1 MKKPAVKV
9 IAPGRTGIPGDS
21 HPTLRI
27 VQKALEAIQIN
38 VVVGELS
45 LLQRKILNVLLEN
58 AKSRLGEVEIHEIP
72 FREIVRRLEYN
83 SNDHKPI
90 RAALDELPTRRI
102 QWNYLDPGTEKDY
115 GISAYISEVKYV
127 GDKVRYAYPPTVRE
141 MLHSPRRFAVLNL
154 AVQNAFSRQ
163 YSLPLYEIVKQ
174 SLNVG
179 ETPAY
184 SVMQWRDLL
193 GLPKG
198 RSYDE
203 FKHLRAKVLNPAVD
217 EINSN
222 SDVTTAPVFHRQ
234 GRNIVALSFTVASNP
249 QLPLQLESRSPRA
262 EELVGRMVALGF
274 KESMARQY
282 LTRYPEN
289 YLLENLVVVEN
300 RHKKGQLKTNP
311 AGYLAKAFELDY
323 RPVETA
329 QKTAERVAQERSHAA
344 RAVVEAKNDVYDRLW
359 AEFIAARDVAV
370 KQAVDLLSAEQT
382 TTLEE
387 DFVQEVSTKNPLIAS
402 QYRRSGQKSMLVKS
416 TFQEFASK
424 KLGFGDRRA
433 LFAQFLIDKGLD
445 PLTFA
450 HLMPHAGDMFSTVA
464 AAA

>member
-1 MKKPAVKV
+1 MDKRTVKV
-9 IAPGRTGIPGDS
+9 ISTVRTAIAVGSP
-21 HPTLRI
+21 PTLRV

-58 AKSRLGEVEIHEIP
+58 AKERLGEVEMHEIP
-72 FREIVRRLEYN
+72 FREIVRRLDYN

-90 RAALDELPTRRI
+90 RAALDELPARRI
-102 QWNYLDPGTEKDY
+102 KWNYLDPGTEKDY

-141 MLHSPRRFAVLNL
+141 MLHLPRRFAVLNL

-174 SLNVG
+174 SLGVG

-184 SVMQWRDLL
+184 SIIQWRDLL
-193 GLPKG
+193 GIPKSS
-198 RSYDE
+198 SYDE
-203 FKHLRAKVLNPAVD
+203 FKHFRAKVLNPSVD
-217 EINSN
+217 EVNSN
-222 SDVTTAPVFHRQ
+222 SDVITAPVFHRQ

-249 QLPLQLESRSPRA
+249 QLPLQLEIRSPRA
-262 EELVGRMVALGF
+262 EELVQRMVALGF
-274 KESMARQY
+274 KESMARLY
-282 LTRYPEN
+282 LTRHPEN
-289 YLLENLVVVEN
+289 YLLENLIVVETKN
-300 RHKKGQLKTNP
+300 QKGQLTSNP

-329 QKTAERVAQERSHAA
+329 KKKADREELA
-344 RAVVEAKNDVYDRLW
+344 RAQTARAEVEARNGVYDQLW
-359 AEFIAARDVAV
+359 GELSTARDKAV
-370 KQAVDLLSAEQT
+370 KQAVDRLTAGDR

-387 DFVQEVSTKNPLIAS
+387 DFQQEVSINPLLAG
-402 QYRRSGQKSMLVKS
+402 QYRRSGLKSMIVKS
-416 TFQEFASK
+416 TFQEFAAK

-433 LFAQFLIDKGLD
+433 LFAQFLTDKGLD
-445 PLTFA
+445 PKEFA
-450 HLMPHAGDMFSTVA
+450 HLFPDTGNLLSAVA

>member
-1 MKKPAVKV
+1 MDKRAVKV
-9 IAPGRTGIPGDS
+9 IATQRTGIAVGSP
-21 HPTLRI
+21 PTLRV

-58 AKSRLGEVEIHEIP
+58 AKERLGEVEMHEIP
-72 FREIVRRLEYN
+72 FREIVRRLDYN

-90 RAALDELPTRRI
+90 RAALDELPARRI
-102 QWNYLDPGTEKDY
+102 KWNYLDPGTEKDY
-115 GISAYISEVKYV
+115 GVSAYISEVKYV

-174 SLNVG
+174 SLDVG

-184 SVMQWRDLL
+184 SILQWRDLL

-198 RSYDE
+198 KSYEE
-203 FKHLRAKVLNPAVD
+203 FKHFRAKVLNPAVD
-217 EINSN
+217 EVNSN
-222 SDVTTAPVFHRQ
+222 SDVITAPLFHRQ

-262 EELVGRMVALGF
+262 EELVQRMVALGF
-274 KESMARQY
+274 KESMAREY

-289 YLLENLVVVEN
+289 YLLENLVVVESKN
-300 RHKKGQLKTNP
+300 QKGQLTTNP

-329 QKTAERVAQERSHAA
+329 KKKAEREEQARTQAA
-344 RAVVEAKNDVYDRLW
+344 RAEVEARNDVYDQLW
-359 AEFIAARDVAV
+359 AEFTAARDNAV
-370 KQAVDLLSAEQT
+370 KQAVDCLSAGDR
-382 TTLEE
+382 TTLDE
-387 DFVQEVSTKNPLIAS
+387 DFLQEVSFNPLLAS
-402 QYRRSGQKSMLVKS
+402 QYRRSGLKSMIVKS
-416 TFQEFASK
+416 TFQEFAAK

-433 LFAQFLIDKGLD
+433 LFTQFLTDKGLV
-445 PLTFA
+445 PEAFA
-450 HLMPHAGDMFSTVA
+450 KLIPHMGDMFKAVPA
-464 AAA
+464 AA